1 MKGSVHAA
9 NQAFYERRVW
19 RHRIWPDCGCSDAD
33 WRRSVGCRD
42 HPPVVASTQIGIN
55 PLEMMANAGDLP
67 TPHYDYY
74 DTVFSSD
81 HVASLFESPKKK
93 QRRVNKSYRFPSD

>member
-1 MKGSVHAA
+1 MPLIKRFMRGESGVTVYGLIAA
-9 NQAFYERRVW
+9 ALMLIGVAAW
-19 RHRIWPDCGCSDAD
+19 VVATT
-33 WRRSVGCRD
+33 
-42 HPPVVASTQIGIN
+42 PPVVASTQIGIN

>member
-1 MKGSVHAA
+1 MPLIKRFLKGGSGVTVYGLTAA
-9 NQAFYERRVW
+9 ALMLIGVAGWIF
-19 RHRIWPDCGCSDAD
+19 A
-33 WRRSVGCRD
+33 
-42 HPPVVASTQIGIN
+42 PPVVASPQTRIN

-81 HVASLFESPKKK
+81 HAASLVESPKKK
-93 QRRVNKSYRFPSD
+93 QRHVNKSHRFPTD